1 MDAAQ
6 FPKVVII
13 ILNWNGRK
21 WLAQFLPSVCAT
33 RYPNYE
39 ILVVDNGS
47 TDDSLALLAEA
58 FPAVRVL
65 PLDQNYGFTEGNN
78 KALPAVDAP
87 YYVLLNSDVEV
98 TPDWLTP
105 LVALA
110 ETDSSIASIQPKL
123 LAYHDKNA
131 FEYAGGAG
139 GYIDAFA
146 YPFCRGRIFDVV
158 EQDTQQY
165 ESVAEIFWA
174 TGACCL
180 IRKSVTD
187 EIGLFEP
194 SFFAHME
201 EIDFC
206 WRAKNCG
213 YKIMYQPQSVVYH
226 VGGGTLNKVN
236 PFKTFLNVRNSIS
249 MMYLNYA
256 PQERLRKIFV
266 RLLLDGVWGA
276 KSLLRGDFKTIGAI
290 LKAHFA
296 FYGRISYLRQRR
308 KAIYG
313 TRPLPRSESHTGVYA
328 QSIVWQYFAK
338 GKKLFTE
345 LGQ

>member
-1 MDAAQ
+1 MALQ
-6 FPKVVII
+6 HFPKVVIV
-13 ILNWNGRK
+13 ILNWNGKK
-21 WLAQFLPSVCAT
+21 WLEQFLPSVCAT
-33 RYPNYE
+33 TYPNHE

-47 TDDSLALLAEA
+47 TDDSVA
-58 FPAVRVL
+58 FLSQVYPQVRTL

-78 KALPAVDAP
+78 RALPVVDAP

-105 LVALA
+105 LVELA
-110 ETDSSIASIQPKL
+110 ESDPSIASVQPKL
-123 LAYHDKNA
+123 LAFHEKQA
-131 FEYAGGAG
+131 FEYAGAAG
-139 GYIDAFA
+139 GYLDAFA

-158 EQDTQQY
+158 ENDEQQY
-165 ESVAEIFWA
+165 NEVAEILWA

-187 EIGLFEP
+187 QIGLFEP

-206 WRAKNCG
+206 WRAKNFG
-213 YKIMYQPQSVVYH
+213 YKVMYQPQSVVYH

-249 MMYLNYA
+249 MMFLNYA
-256 PQERLRKIFV
+256 PQERWRKILV
-266 RLLLDGVWGA
+266 RLVLDGVWGA
-276 KSLLRGDFKTIGAI
+276 KSILRGDFKTVGAI

-296 FYGRISYLRQRR
+296 FYGRIGYLRQRR
-308 KAIYG
+308 REIYG
-313 TRPLPRSESHTGVYA
+313 TRTLPNSLSLQGVYPR
-328 QSIVWQYFAK
+328 SIVWQYFAK
-338 GKKLFTE
+338 GKKRFGE
-345 LGQ
+345 L